1 MPDRAEVLKT
11 RRLLASGIDR
21 IKARTLDIHGFRK
34 VQELIKANP
43 QSEELRVDELY
54 SSLLEFLKSLD
65 DDLKVNSVKA
75 HAQKSQALA
84 TIRLLRSQG
93 VGKDKGVETLCAM
106 LTASGLYDHKSHL
119 ALDLE
124 RAVDEVLSSDIADHT
139 PALTAVLAL
148 TDHTTSNKDSLISSL
163 SGLGKVLAKVAHSQ
177 QQLDAQSIQRLGK
190 LARRCFNDMDTDV
203 RRANTQV
210 CVEWHAAMGGEQ
222 EPLFWQTLK
231 GVSDAQLNLLAYY
244 MARRQATVVSGV

>member
-1 MPDRAEVLKT
+1 
-11 RRLLASGIDR
+11 
-21 IKARTLDIHGFRK
+21 

-43 QSEELRVDELY
+43 QSEELRVDALY
-54 SSLLEFLKSLD
+54 LALLEFLKSVD

-93 VGKDKGVETLCAM
+93 VGREKGTETLCAM
-106 LTASGLYDHKSHL
+106 LMASGLYDHKSHL

-124 RAVDEVLSSDIADHT
+124 RAIDEVLSSDIPDHT
-139 PALTAVLAL
+139 PALKAVLSLAE
-148 TDHTTSNKDSLISSL
+148 HVTSNKNSLISSL
-163 SGLGKVLAKVAHSQ
+163 TGLGKVLAKVAHSQ

-244 MARRQATVVSGV
+244 MARRQATVVNGA